1 MFFTSNMLPS
11 LKSRHGVQKRGP
23 PTPKMGSKKFANPSV
38 FFFDDLKNIV
48 HKIFFAKHFHW
59 WNIQYLPNGPD
70 LGTHPGVSPLIR
82 IIFWI
87 KGLALLIL
95 YSTGLGLSKTV
106 FILKM
111 SFFFLFQNLGS
122 NFRPEM
128 ATNSLAYGTHKNKTQ
143 ENAKFDK
150 LNVWCLGTYQRNT
163 ETRNWQKRK
172 KFNHLFKSLY
182 FLVFIRCLCVNI

>member
-23 PTPKMGSKKFANPSV
+23 PTPKTGSKKFANPSV

-48 HKIFFAKHFHW
+48 HKIFFAKNFHW

-128 ATNSLAYGTHKNKTQ
+128 ATNSLA
-143 ENAKFDK
+143 
-150 LNVWCLGTYQRNT
+150 
-163 ETRNWQKRK
+163 
-172 KFNHLFKSLY
+172 
-182 FLVFIRCLCVNI
+182 

>member
-23 PTPKMGSKKFANPSV
+23 PTPKTGSKKFANPSV

-48 HKIFFAKHFHW
+48 HKFFFAKHFHW

-128 ATNSLAYGTHKNKTQ
+128 ATNSLAYGMKIKWRVQN
-143 ENAKFDK
+143 
-150 LNVWCLGTYQRNT
+150 LGNVTLRYVGLSLVRLG
-163 ETRNWQKRK
+163 
-172 KFNHLFKSLY
+172 
-182 FLVFIRCLCVNI
+182 

>member
-23 PTPKMGSKKFANPSV
+23 PTPKTGSKKFANPSV

-122 NFRPEM
+122 NLDLKWPLIPSHTVHQIKCWIGGQCQFI
-128 ATNSLAYGTHKNKTQ
+128 Y
-143 ENAKFDK
+143 AKE
-150 LNVWCLGTYQRNT
+150 Q
-163 ETRNWQKRK
+163 
-172 KFNHLFKSLY
+172 
-182 FLVFIRCLCVNI
+182 